1 MSSEKKCSGV
11 SIITYEEFDKL
22 HTKQLLAMRHK
33 ETDPYFC
40 DYICP
45 GCCARYEC
53 EAAREHNYKTLREVL
68 ATRPHVLNKQE
79 SKALRKQRKK
89 QGK

>member
-11 SIITYEEFDKL
+11 QRITYEEFDKL
-22 HTKQLLAMRHK
+22 HTKQLMAMRHK
-33 ETDPYFC
+33 KTEPYFC

-45 GCCARYEC
+45 GCSARSEC